1 MFDPI
6 QNLIDAA
13 NKVAAELSSEDPAVV
28 ARVTSRRHILASG
41 LRTHV
46 KNLEVARASQAT
58 KSEAA

>member
-13 NKVAAELSSEDPAVV
+13 NKVASELSSDDPAVV
-28 ARVTSRRHILASG
+28 ARIERRRHILAGS

-46 KNLEVARASQAT
+46 RNLEAARASQAKHST
-58 KSEAA
+58 AA